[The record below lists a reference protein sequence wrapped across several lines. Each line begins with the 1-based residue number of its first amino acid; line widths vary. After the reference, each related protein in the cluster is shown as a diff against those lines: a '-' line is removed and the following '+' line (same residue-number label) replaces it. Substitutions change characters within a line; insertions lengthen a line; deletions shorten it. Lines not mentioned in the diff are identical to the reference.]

1 MSQVRTPA
9 AGFHFDDF
17 FIDAANRQLWREGEL
32 VPLNSKYF
40 DVLLLLVSE
49 CGQLVEKQ
57 RIFEEIW
64 KSVFVTDA
72 ALTQCIKDI
81 RKQLGDDAANPR
93 YIRTVPKHGYIFIGN
108 AVETDAESKSNGSL
122 SPQTPAPTPPEI
134 TAQVIRL
141 VASRP
146 YKFLDY
152 YTEQDA
158 NLFFGREVEIETI
171 GSQILAR
178 RSFILHG
185 RSGVGKSSI
194 LRAGVL
200 PRLKE
205 QGHLVFVIRSFTD
218 PLHQMISALAEDLGV
233 DSSFEKA
240 SSWYEC
246 LEQAAK
252 LKELLEQAT
261 LEAPRR
267 SVIFFLDQFEEFFS
281 LLNEESHQY
290 FIDALSKLAA
300 SESLPMKLVFALRE
314 DFLAEMSQFKTAI
327 PEIFHHEYHLKRLS
341 REQAARAITEPA
353 NAVGCRYEPLL
364 VERLLNDLSDKKGV
378 DPPQLQIV
386 CDCLFDSKDVTG
398 NLTVATYKDLGTAS
412 QILAGYLERVLRR
425 FNAAELQIAKEI
437 LSALIAE
444 DGRRLVLRAVVVE
457 ARVGAGTTPA
467 RIVTGDEEAL
477 RKSPSGQDLA
487 LPQPASENRSAPSA
501 VNNLMEELVAARVV
515 RRRNQDGEAWLELAH
530 DFLTPEVSRWL
541 THDDRQ
547 LKQARSVLER
557 ATENFNAHE
566 LLLDVDAL
574 DVLLPFG
581 EKLGLTGEEA
591 DLLAMSL
598 MNRGRSVPEWL
609 AKNATSLPALIEE
622 AARQS
627 DANIRL
633 CAVEACAFRRDENT
647 KGLLRHLSLWD
658 EELAVRK
665 AASIALADWFQTAVA
680 SVLSADAEQTAD
692 LPQQEMKRAGTI
704 RRAISLAMI
713 RDYDKRL
720 VWLQSLS
727 IPVSV
732 LVVGGLIWVRLLRGG
747 EALLKQGT
755 GGTLGAAASG
765 LVGGFM
771 LGLALAIARHLAA
784 IEAASL
790 LFVLISL
797 GAFIGGIGGFGVSFG
812 MVAASHIT
820 YRHSRWWSVI
830 GGAAGGAAVGGITN
844 ILGVDIIRSIF
855 GRNPSG
861 ITGAMEGAVIGAGLS
876 LGAVLVS
883 QLFKDARPFQRVL
896 GAALGAMCAGIVL
909 TVIGGNLFSGSLEVV
924 ARSFADSQIRME
936 PLAPYFGAASFNHT
950 RQIIFGAIEGLMFGA
965 GLMSGIEILSRPRK

>member
-1 MSQVRTPA
+1 MSQVRTQA

-17 FIDAANRQLWREGEL
+17 FVDVANRQLWREGEL

-93 YIRTVPKHGYIFIGN
+93 YIKTVPKHGYIFIGN
-108 AVETDAESKSNGSL
+108 AIETYANAKSNGSFEA
-122 SPQTPAPTPPEI
+122 QTFAPTPPEI
-134 TAQVIRL
+134 LAKVVRI
-141 VASRP
+141 VAPRP

-158 NLFFGREVEIETI
+158 NLFFGREAEIETL

-205 QGHLVFVIRSFTD
+205 QAHLVFVIRSFTD
-218 PLHQMISALAEDLGV
+218 PLHQMLNALAEELGI

-240 SSWYEC
+240 SGWHEC
-246 LEQAAK
+246 MEQATK
-252 LKELLEQAT
+252 LKELLEQAMID
-261 LEAPRR
+261 APHR
-267 SVIFFLDQFEEFFS
+267 SIIFFLDQFEEFFS
-281 LLNEESHQY
+281 LLDEESHQY
-290 FIDALSKLAA
+290 FIDALGKLSTA
-300 SESLPMKLVFALRE
+300 ESLPMKLVFALRE

-353 NAVGCRYEPLL
+353 VAVGCRYEPQL
-364 VERLLNDLSDKKGV
+364 VERLLNDLSDRKGV

-386 CDCLFDSKDVTG
+386 CDCLFDSKDATG
-398 NLTVATYKDLGTAS
+398 NLALATYEELGTAS

-425 FNAAELQIAKEI
+425 FNAAELQMAKEI
-437 LSALIAE
+437 LTALIAE

-457 ARVGAGTTPA
+457 ARLGAGLVPA
-467 RIVTGDEEAL
+467 RIATGDDEAV
-477 RKSPSGQDLA
+477 RKSQAGQG
-487 LPQPASENRSAPSA
+487 SAPPLHPIDNRFGQTA

-541 THDDRQ
+541 TQDDRQ

-581 EKLGLTGEEA
+581 GKLGLTGEEA

-598 MNRGRSVPEWL
+598 MNRGRCVPEWL
-609 AKNATSLPALIEE
+609 ATSATSLPALIEE
-622 AARQS
+622 AAQQS
-627 DANIRL
+627 DSNIRL
-633 CAVEACAFRRDENT
+633 CAVEACAFRQDENT
-647 KGLLRHLSLWD
+647 REMLRHLALWD
-658 EELAVRK
+658 EDLAVRK
-665 AASIALADWFQTAVA
+665 AASIALADWFQADIA
-680 SVLSADAEQTAD
+680 SVLSSDAEHGGD
-692 LPQQEMKRAGTI
+692 LPHHEMKRAGTI

-732 LVVGGLIWVRLLRGG
+732 LVVGGLIWVRFLRGG
-747 EALLKQGT
+747 EAMLRQGT
-755 GGTLGAAASG
+755 GGTLGAAVSG
-765 LVGGFM
+765 LIGGFM

-797 GAFIGGIGGFGVSFG
+797 GTFIGGIGGFGVSFG

-820 YRHSRWWSVI
+820 YRHSRWWSVL
-830 GGAAGGAAVGGITN
+830 GGAMGGAAVGGITN
-844 ILGVDIIRSIF
+844 LLGVDIIRSVF

-876 LGAVLVS
+876 LGAVLVT
-883 QLFKDARPFQRVL
+883 QLLKNARPFQRVS
-896 GAALGAMCAGIVL
+896 GAALGAMCAGIAL

-936 PLAPYFGAASFNHT
+936 PLASYFGAARFNHS
-950 RQIIFGAIEGLMFGA
+950 RQILFGAIEGLMFGA
-965 GLMSGIEILSRPRK
+965 GLMSGIEILSRSRK

>member
-1 MSQVRTPA
+1 MSQVRTQA
-9 AGFHFDDF
+9 AGFHIDEF
-17 FIDAANRQLWREGEL
+17 FVDVANRQLWHKGKL

-40 DVLLLLVSE
+40 DVLLLLINE

-64 KSVFVTDA
+64 KGVFVTDA

-93 YIRTVPKHGYIFIGN
+93 YIKTVPKHGYIFIGKV
-108 AVETDAESKSNGSL
+108 VETDAESKSNGSFVGQTSAQL
-122 SPQTPAPTPPEI
+122 QQESP
-134 TAQVIRL
+134 AQVIRSL
-141 VASRP
+141 ASRP

-158 NLFFGREVEIETI
+158 NLFFGREAEIETI
-171 GSQILAR
+171 SSQILAR

-218 PLHQMISALAEDLGV
+218 PLHQMLSALAEELGM

-240 SSWYEC
+240 SSWHGFM
-246 LEQAAK
+246 
-252 LKELLEQAT
+252 EQAT
-261 LEAPRR
+261 RLKESIEQATVDAPRR

-281 LLNEESHQY
+281 LLDEESHQY
-290 FIDALSKLAA
+290 FIEALSKLSFA
-300 SESLPMKLVFALRE
+300 ENLPMKLVFALRE
-314 DFLAEMSQFKTAI
+314 DFLAEMSQFKPAI

-341 REQAARAITEPA
+341 REQAARAIIEPA
-353 NAVGCRYEPLL
+353 NAVGCRYEPQL

-386 CDCLFDSKDVTG
+386 CDCLFDSKDLTG
-398 NLTVATYKDLGTAS
+398 NLAVATYEELGTAS

-425 FNAAELQIAKEI
+425 FNAAELQTAKEI
-437 LSALIAE
+437 LTALISD
-444 DGRRLVLRAVVVE
+444 DGRRLVLRAAVVE
-457 ARVGAGTTPA
+457 ARIKS
-467 RIVTGDEEAL
+467 RIFD
-477 RKSPSGQDLA
+477 Q
-487 LPQPASENRSAPSA
+487 ASSA
-501 VNNLMEELVAARVV
+501 NLMEELVAARVV

-541 THDDRQ
+541 TQDERE

-557 ATENFNAHE
+557 ATENFNAHQ

-581 EKLGLTGEEA
+581 EKLGLTGVEA
-591 DLLAMSL
+591 DLLVMSL
-598 MNRGRSVPEWL
+598 MNRGRAVPQWL
-609 AKNATSLPALIEE
+609 AQTASTLPALIAE
-622 AARQS
+622 AAKQNDS
-627 DANIRL
+627 NIRL
-633 CAVEACAFRRDENT
+633 CAVEACAFAGAGKMKE
-647 KGLLRHLSLWD
+647 LLRHLALWD
-658 EELAVRK
+658 EDLAVRK
-665 AASIALADWFQTAVA
+665 AASIALAECFQTEVA
-680 SVLSADAEQTAD
+680 SLLSSDAEQVGN
-692 LPQQEMKRAGTI
+692 LPHTEIKRAGTI

-720 VWLQSLS
+720 VWLPNLS

-732 LVVGGLIWVRLLRGG
+732 LVVGGLMWVRLLRGG
-747 EALLKQGT
+747 QAILRQGT
-755 GGTLGAAASG
+755 GGTLGAAVSG
-765 LVGGFM
+765 FIGGFM
-771 LGLALAIARHLAA
+771 LGLALAIARQLPA

-790 LFVLISL
+790 MFVLISL
-797 GAFIGGIGGFGVSFG
+797 GTFIGGIGGFGVSFG

-820 YRHSRWWSVI
+820 YRHSPWWSVI

-844 ILGVDIIRSIF
+844 LLGVDIIRSVF

-861 ITGAMEGAVIGAGLS
+861 ITGALEGAVIGAGLS
-876 LGAVLVS
+876 LGAVVMTKLIKNS
-883 QLFKDARPFQRVL
+883 RPYHRII
-896 GAALGAMCAGIVL
+896 GAASGAMCAGIAL
-909 TVIGGNLFSGSLEVV
+909 TIIGGNLFSGSLEVV
-924 ARSFADSQIRME
+924 ARSFADSQIRLE
-936 PLAPYFGAASFNHT
+936 PLAPYFGVARFTHT
-950 RQIIFGAIEGLMFGA
+950 REIIFGAIEGLMFGV
-965 GLMSGIEILSRPRK
+965 GLMSGIEIISRPRK